1 MGIINKTFA
10 LSLILIIAMSC
21 LTLLIGQPASA
32 QSIPK
37 PSVPQFTLSLVGPAY
52 VVPTT
57 YHLDQTTGQIVADV
71 GYTNEYSAVVVT
83 IKNQPYDT
91 TYGSLYYNIRLK
103 NREWND
109 SWLYP
114 LDNLFRMFQTYPTQ
128 STDSDYTNITLTI
141 QSNSL
146 LVGVENDIQVEAM
159 LGNIGRHQEYSDTGQ
174 YLGAPFVFNGQTS
187 DWSSTQSIS
196 IPANVPLAAT
206 SPNPTSPITST
217 PTTTTSTP
225 TSTPITPNTNV
236 NSITLPLN
244 MFIALVAVFVA
255 VILALSILALR
266 RHRKIAYLK
275 Q

>member
-1 MGIINKTFA
+1 MAGLCKYLAVWLVVIFA
-10 LSLILIIAMSC
+10 VSSMLIVLP
-21 LTLLIGQPASA
+21 TNA

-57 YHLDQTTGQIVADV
+57 YHLDQSTGQIVADI
-71 GYTNEYSAVVVT
+71 GYTNQYSAVVIT
-83 IKNQPYDT
+83 IKNQPYDN
-91 TYGSLYYNIRLK
+91 TYGSLYYNVRIK
-103 NREWND
+103 NHEWND

-146 LVGVENDIQVEAM
+146 LVGVKNDIQVEAM

-174 YLGAPFVFNGQTS
+174 YLGAPYVFNGQTS
-187 DWSSTQSIS
+187 DWSSTQTIS
-196 IPANVPLAAT
+196 IPANVPLDST
-206 SPNPTSPITST
+206 SPNPTIPE
-217 PTTTTSTP
+217 TSTP
-225 TSTPITPNTNV
+225 TSPTSTNG
-236 NSITLPLN
+236 NSSEGIDSIPLTT
-244 MFIALVAVFVA
+244 FVLVVVIFVLIIAVLSLVLF
-255 VILALSILALR
+255 R
-266 RHRKIAYLK
+266 RHRKTSNNN